1 MPYNLNENPES
12 ASPEE
17 ELETAPPDETQWHQL
32 FLRIGL
38 VFGVAWILLIP
49 PFQTPD
55 EYNHFYRAISFAQG
69 RLCCQ
74 PVTGESGTGAVLPD
88 ALIRTEEKLA
98 ARDISVITSPSKQS
112 NPQDLARLIA
122 AFDVRMRQGDTRY
135 HDFANTCNYSFIGYV
150 PQTIISFIGYSLNLP
165 VLIVLYLIR
174 CANLIVYLTIV
185 WWALKQMPVLKPA
198 LFLLALM
205 PMSMQQALAPGA
217 DSIVNGAAFLF
228 LAIILRLT
236 LDDSRETIGGR
247 TIFGLIVLAAIITV
261 AKIAY
266 LPLCLLCLMLPA
278 AKFANRRV
286 WAVTMIAVP
295 GIAAVLLAGWLLSVR
310 QSGLPHLQA
319 AGPDTIGAILDSP
332 WHALLFY
339 LQNIYNNMTLPLVYE
354 QFVGRL
360 GWLDT
365 PVPMFFVIT
374 FLVILLVAVAAEP
387 APAATARTLGRPG
400 LVAGLVFLVS
410 VFVLHALFVTLS
422 SSMRIVQGI
431 QGRYYIPLAMSA
443 LFCLYCCTRGRL
455 RIPVEYRLKPC
466 FFAVFSGLI
475 LTVTSIVVA
484 RRYWFAE

>member
-1 MPYNLNENPES
+1 LNDNPES

-17 ELETAPPDETQWHQL
+17 KLETALPDETQWHRL
-32 FLRIGL
+32 FLSIGL
-38 VFGVAWILLIP
+38 AFGVAWILLIP

-69 RLCCQ
+69 RLCCH
-74 PVTGESGTGAVLPD
+74 PVIGESGTGAVLPG
-88 ALIRTEEKLA
+88 ALIQTEEKLA

-135 HDFANTCNYSFIGYV
+135 YDFSNTCNYPFIGYV

-174 CANLIVYLTIV
+174 CANLIVYLIIV

-205 PMSMQQALAPGA
+205 PMSLQQAMAPGA
-217 DSIVNGAAFLF
+217 DSIINVAAFLF

-247 TIFGLIVLAAIITV
+247 TIVGLTVLAAIIAV

-286 WAVTMIAVP
+286 WTVTMIAVP
-295 GIAAVLLAGWLLSVR
+295 GIAAVLLAGWLLFVR

-319 AGPDTIGAILDSP
+319 AGPETIGAIIDSP
-332 WHALLFY
+332 WRALLFC

-365 PVPMFFVIT
+365 PVPMVFVIA
-374 FLVILLVAVAAEP
+374 FLVMLLVAVAAEP
-387 APAATARTLGRPG
+387 VPAATARALGRPG

-410 VFVLHALFVTLS
+410 IFVLHVLFVTVS
-422 SSMRIVQGI
+422 NSMRIV

-455 RIPVEYRLKPC
+455 RIPAEFRVKPWI
-466 FFAVFSGLI
+466 FAACSVLM
-475 LTVTSIVVA
+475 LTVTSIVVF
-484 RRYWFAE
+484 RRYWFAA

>member
-17 ELETAPPDETQWHQL
+17 ELETAPPDETQWHRL

-69 RLCCQ
+69 RLCCH
-74 PVTGESGTGAVLPD
+74 PVIGESGTGAVLPG
-88 ALIRTEEKLA
+88 ALIQTEEKLA

-135 HDFANTCNYSFIGYV
+135 YDFANTCNYPVIGYV

-174 CANLIVYLTIV
+174 CANLIVYLAIV

-205 PMSMQQALAPGA
+205 PMSLQQAMAPGA
-217 DSIVNGAAFLF
+217 DSIINVAAFLF

-247 TIFGLIVLAAIITV
+247 TIVGLTVLAAIIAV

-278 AKFANRRV
+278 AKFENRRV
-286 WAVTMIAVP
+286 WTVTMIAVP
-295 GIAAVLLAGWLLSVR
+295 GIAAVLLAGWLLFVR

-319 AGPDTIGAILDSP
+319 AGPDTIGAIIDSP
-332 WHALLFY
+332 WSALLFY

-365 PVPMFFVIT
+365 PVPMFFVIA
-374 FLVILLVAVAAEP
+374 FLGMLLVAVAAEP
-387 APAATARTLGRPG
+387 APAATARALGRPG

-410 VFVLHALFVTLS
+410 VFVLHALFVTVS
-422 SSMRIVQGI
+422 NSMRIVQG
-431 QGRYYIPLAMSA
+431 RYFIPLAMSA
-443 LFCLYCCTRGRL
+443 LFCLYCGTRGRL
-455 RIPVEYRLKPC
+455 RIPAEFRVKPWI
-466 FFAVFSGLI
+466 FAACSVLT
-475 LTVTSIVVA
+475 LTVTSIVVF
-484 RRYWFAE
+484 RRYWFAA

>member
-1 MPYNLNENPES
+1 LNDNPES
-12 ASPEE
+12 ASPQE
-17 ELETAPPDETQWHQL
+17 ELETAPPEETQWHRL
-32 FLRIGL
+32 FLCIGL
-38 VFGVAWILLIP
+38 AFGVAWILLIP

-69 RLCCQ
+69 HLCCH
-74 PVTGESGTGAVLPD
+74 PVIGESGTGVVLPG
-88 ALIRTEEKLA
+88 ALIRTEEELA

-122 AFDVRMRQGDTRY
+122 ALDVRMRQGDTRY
-135 HDFANTCNYSFIGYV
+135 YEFSNTCNYPFIGYV

-174 CANLIVYLTIV
+174 GANLIVYLAIV

-205 PMSMQQALAPGA
+205 PMSMQQAMAPGA
-217 DSIVNGAAFLF
+217 DSIINAAAFLF

-247 TIFGLIVLAAIITV
+247 AIVGLTVLAAIIAV

-266 LPLCLLCLMLPA
+266 LPLCLLCLMLPS
-278 AKFANRRV
+278 AKFATRRV
-286 WAVTMIAVP
+286 WTVTMIAVP
-295 GIAAVLLAGWLLSVR
+295 GIAAVLLAGWLLIVR
-310 QSGLPHLQA
+310 QSGSPHLQA
-319 AGPDTIGAILDSP
+319 AGPDTIGAIIDSP
-332 WHALLFY
+332 WTALLFY

-365 PVPMFFVIT
+365 PVPMFFVIA
-374 FLVILLVAVAAEP
+374 FLVMLLVAVAAEP
-387 APAATARTLGRPG
+387 APAATAKALGRPG

-410 VFVLHALFVTLS
+410 VFILHALFVTVS
-422 SSMRIVQGI
+422 NRMRIV

-443 LFCLYCCTRGRL
+443 LFCLYCCIRGRL
-455 RIPVEYRLKPC
+455 RIPAEFRVKPWL
-466 FFAVFSGLI
+466 FAASSVLT
-475 LTVTSIVVA
+475 LTVTTIVVF
-484 RRYWFAE
+484 RRYWFAA